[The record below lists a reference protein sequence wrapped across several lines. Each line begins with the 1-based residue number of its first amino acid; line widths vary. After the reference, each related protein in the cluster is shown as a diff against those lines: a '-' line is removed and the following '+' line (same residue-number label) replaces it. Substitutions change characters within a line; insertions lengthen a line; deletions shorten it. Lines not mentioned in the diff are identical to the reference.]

1 MLACVDSG
9 ARYALRPL
17 ESYEE
22 PKINMISALS
32 DMPAATDR
40 TPVRPLVVIGS
51 SSSELF
57 DYIFGDR
64 PDYFPFWA
72 SGWSARGL
80 RSEEHN
86 RYLENILTPVP
97 KEANV
102 FLNFGCVDVNFN
114 CRHMASARGVYDF
127 KTIMDEAADGIRTAA
142 RTVRASGFQNIYAVF
157 ISPAIPLPQSYWAKF
172 SPSRQLPDRM
182 LGRMYHELFRE
193 VASTMKTVDVFNEIA
208 EPGTGTYVMKKEY
221 KKANPN
227 HHPDYIK
234 IQNIVWDK
242 IKDIPGMLPMRSDP
256 LREEYGHTSVG
267 IKKLIE
273 SGTTRTRTCR

>member
-1 MLACVDSG
+1 MSPDNDH
-9 ARYALRPL
+9 P
-17 ESYEE
+17 
-22 PKINMISALS
+22 
-32 DMPAATDR
+32 TQ
-40 TPVRPLVVIGS
+40 RPLVVIGS

-80 RSEEHN
+80 RSEDQK
-86 RYLENILTPVP
+86 RYLKKILSPVP
-97 KEANV
+97 RDANI

-114 CRHMASARGVYDF
+114 CRHMAATRGVYDF
-127 KTIMDEAADGIRTAA
+127 KAIMDEAADGIRTASETIRSA
-142 RTVRASGFQNIYAVF
+142 GFQNIYAVF
-157 ISPAIPLPQSYWAKF
+157 ISPAIPLSQSYWEKF
-172 SPSRQLPDRM
+172 SASRQLPNRM

-221 KKANPN
+221 KKAKPN

-256 LREEYGHTSVG
+256 LREEYRHTSAG
-267 IKKLIE
+267 IKKLIA
-273 SGTTRTRTCR
+273 SGTTRPRTCR